1 MVRNVQDVL
10 FLARNNSVIP
20 LREKKTVN
28 LPHAE
33 QDERGDDDSDEKAS
47 RCEGKSSSSGAI
59 AYKSMDENTN

>member
-1 MVRNVQDVL
+1 MVRNVKDVL
-10 FLARNNSVIP
+10 FLAPNNSVIP

-47 RCEGKSSSSGAI
+47 RCEGKSSGAT
-59 AYKSMDENTN
+59 AYKSRDENTN